1 MFNKLR
7 KIPVIEILII
17 LFLNIAIIIVGG
29 IYIFSLLGIVE
40 NGIDPDVTE
49 TLKLNMI
56 CSFFI
61 VGFYIGVY
69 LDVFTLSVN
78 RAFLKTIY
86 YFKNHKVVL
95 VVLLLILLL
104 LSPSFLL
111 GCFHFSF
118 YVFIPGCYLSN
129 GFPLIVLSLYSVL
142 LKKIS
147 KRTRLGEKI
156 IDITGRICIFLL
168 TLLSLG
174 VIFWVYSDLKI
185 VFIDLWWLSL
195 IIILLTVAVL
205 ITEETKVLID
215 WIKQKILYVIPVS
228 VLLCYGLINGI
239 KNEWVTYYTIY
250 LFTLFYLIIILS
262 NPLLAL
268 KTKNRAIM
276 KEIESED
283 KTVQYLLEKLREEK
297 DVR

>member
-1 MFNKLR
+1 MFNKLM
-7 KIPVIEILII
+7 KIPVIEISII
-17 LFLNIAIIIVGG
+17 FLLNIAMIIVGLAGQFLTFMSLEIG
-29 IYIFSLLGIVE
+29 IQPDKKYLLIRD
-40 NGIDPDVTE
+40 IT
-49 TLKLNMI
+49 

-61 VGFYIGVY
+61 VGCYIGIY
-69 LDVFTLSVN
+69 LGLFTLSVN

-297 DVR
+297 NV